1 MSTDRKSTDD
11 YSDIALNAV
20 SERVIGCAFRVANTL
35 GDGFLERVYE
45 NALAHELHKN
55 GLIALRQH
63 PISVHYDGIVV
74 GDYLADFLV
83 EDQLLLEL
91 KAVTALERVHVL
103 QCVNYL
109 RATGL
114 HRCLL
119 LNFGAASLEIK
130 RVVN

>member
-1 MSTDRKSTDD
+1 MTTDKKSKDD
-11 YSDIALNAV
+11 FSDTALNAV
-20 SERVIGCAFRVANTL
+20 SERVIGCAFRVASAL

-55 GLIALRQH
+55 GLTALRQQ

-83 EDQLLLEL
+83 EDLLLLEL
-91 KAVTALERVHVL
+91 KAVSALERVHVL
-103 QCVNYL
+103 QCVHYL

-114 HRCLL
+114 YLCLL
-119 LNFGAASLEIK
+119 LNFGAPRLEIK
-130 RVVN
+130 R